1 MLNNEK
7 FYNDYMDDLLQAM
20 LNKGK
25 LQEDIRNAKA
35 LEPKAADVH
44 WRYGSDVIVIERTC
58 RVTGEEFTLDVTRQ
72 EWDSWKGGKDVQA
85 VWPTMPK
92 DHREIIQTGW
102 TPAEWEVI
110 FND

>member
-1 MLNNEK
+1 MLNNEE
-7 FYNDYMDDLLQAM
+7 FYNNNLDDLLQAM

-25 LQEDIRNAKA
+25 LQEDIKNAQPLSPQPAKVIW
-35 LEPKAADVH
+35 KM
-44 WRYGSDVIVIERTC
+44 GSDVVVIERTC

-72 EWDSWKGGKDVQA
+72 EWDSWKGGKNIQD
-85 VWPTMPK
+85 VWPTMP
-92 DHREIIQTGW
+92 DDYREIIQTGW